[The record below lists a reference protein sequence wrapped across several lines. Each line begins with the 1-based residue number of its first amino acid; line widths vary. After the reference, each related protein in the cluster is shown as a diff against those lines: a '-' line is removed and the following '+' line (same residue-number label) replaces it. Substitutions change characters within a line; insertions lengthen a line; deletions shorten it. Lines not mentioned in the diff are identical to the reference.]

1 MFVTMLLSVYFSIK
15 YLPKLSSMDVSE
27 YEKVQTIYSFSENK
41 VLNVY
46 FRGGIIFQ
54 TDYAYVGE
62 IQDLTNNKKHLLF
75 LLPGEDFDVNW
86 IDENHIMLNGNK
98 LNINSAYDFRRD

>member
-1 MFVTMLLSVYFSIK
+1 
-15 YLPKLSSMDVSE
+15 MDVSD
-27 YEKVQTIYSFSENK
+27 YEKVQTYNSPSENK
-41 VLNVY
+41 ILNVY